1 MINDSAKNLLAL
13 LNSLPPAP
21 SVTFRGHIDTSVT
34 KPRAIVSPTLTATS
48 HSIAIATNNLTR
60 PQVAVFVGANGRDL
74 SPIMAGAPGCN
85 LQEVTYLPGTYFLQ
99 HTCQEFSGITIQVFE
114 EMQLA
119 SGGDALRPARS
130 LDSWDPILIV
140 LEPALRA
147 ARAHRL
153 ALPKGA
159 SDRFLSPI
167 Q

>member
-1 MINDSAKNLLAL
+1 MINDNAKNLLAL

-48 HSIAIATNNLTR
+48 HSIAIATNNLAR

-119 SGGDALRPARS
+119 SGGDALRQHAASIRGIRSSSSLNPHCAPPAPTAS
-130 LDSWDPILIV
+130 LCPRGPRID
-140 LEPALRA
+140 
-147 ARAHRL
+147 
-153 ALPKGA
+153 
-159 SDRFLSPI
+159 F
-167 Q
+167 